1 MLSCVL
7 YPRFPDGREAKDST
21 AFKCAMLEAVA
32 SKGEAAVREN
42 WQAIHRLSQ
51 VLRTLLATF
60 DIDQKA
66 QGGCEVKLFIYSAV
80 MRFMM

>member
-1 MLSCVL
+1 
-7 YPRFPDGREAKDST
+7 
-21 AFKCAMLEAVA
+21 MLEAVA
-32 SKGEAAVREN
+32 SKEEAAVQER

-51 VLRTLLATF
+51 VLRTLLAIF

-66 QGGCEVKLFIYSAV
+66 EGGRQVKRSIYSAV